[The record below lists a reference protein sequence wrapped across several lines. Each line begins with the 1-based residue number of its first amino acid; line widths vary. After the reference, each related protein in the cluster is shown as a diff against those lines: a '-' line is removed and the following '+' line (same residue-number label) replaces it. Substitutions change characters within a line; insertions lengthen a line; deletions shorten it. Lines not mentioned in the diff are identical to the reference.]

1 MNRLPFLSI
10 LLGALALGQEIPF
23 AVGEELEYTA
33 QFEFIPAGK
42 AFLRVLT
49 VDTVNG
55 YPTFHVQFLA
65 KTGAVADRLYKIR
78 DRVDIWI
85 DQKGLFTHKQVKRIR
100 EGNYRKELEM
110 VINYR
115 DSTAIVNN
123 DTNTVDHPLRDPYSL
138 FYYLRTTPLKAG
150 QSFHYT
156 TFENNKTTEFQ
167 LKVTGKEIVNTPA
180 STFPSLVVR
189 PFRRGKALFKNQ
201 GDVQIW
207 FSDDKLRLPVQIQ
220 IKLKYGSLLLRL
232 KKVTL

>member
-1 MNRLPFLSI
+1 MNRLTLPFL
-10 LLGALALGQEIPF
+10 LMYALALGQEAPF

-49 VDTVNG
+49 VDTING

-65 KTGAVADRLYKIR
+65 KTGAIADRLYKIR

-85 DQKGLFTHKQVKRIR
+85 DQKDLFTHKQVKRIR

-110 VINYR
+110 VINYQ
-115 DSTAIVNN
+115 DSTAIVNGDAIRVN
-123 DTNTVDHPLRDPYSL
+123 HPLRDPYSL

-167 LKVTGKEIVNTPA
+167 LKVTEKEIITSPA
-180 STFPSLVVR
+180 GTFPSLAVR
-189 PFRRGKALFKNQ
+189 PFRKGKALFKNQ